1 MQGSVVPM
9 NETDKPYTAG
19 KDIPAGLY
27 HSTNSICGY
36 QIRLADKTLINVS
49 TYEKGSTLV
58 EIRAGEQLLNT
69 ECSIV
74 FGPPVMQ
81 AVLLP
86 GDHLVNVDILPGIYH
101 AENNLSCRYALVSK
115 SVLTRGD
122 ENIRVGFGN
131 VNEVRDML
139 VPASAEGVLFSSE
152 CGVLTKVG

>member
-1 MQGSVVPM
+1 M
-9 NETDKPYTAG
+9 NKTNQPYTAG
-19 KDIPAGLY
+19 KDIPVGLY
-27 HSTNSICGY
+27 HSTNSVCGY
-36 QIRLADKTLINVS
+36 QIRLADQTLINVS
-49 TYEKGSTLV
+49 TYKKGSTLV
-58 EIRAGEQLLNT
+58 EIRAGEQLLNS

-101 AENNLSCRYALVSK
+101 AENNLSCQYALVSK

-122 ENIRVGFGN
+122 ENIKVGFGN
-131 VNEVRDML
+131 LNGARDML
-139 VPASAEGVLFSSE
+139 VPSSAEGVLFSPE

>member
-1 MQGSVVPM
+1 M
-9 NETDKPYTAG
+9 NSG
-19 KDIPAGLY
+19 
-27 HSTNSICGY
+27 
-36 QIRLADKTLINVS
+36 
-49 TYEKGSTLV
+49 
-58 EIRAGEQLLNT
+58 
-69 ECSIV
+69 CSIV

-101 AENNLSCRYALVSK
+101 AENNLSCLYALVSK

-122 ENIRVGFGN
+122 ETIKVGFGN

-152 CGVLTKVG
+152 CGKLTKVG